1 MTGRTRR
8 RFTVEHVS
16 DFQYGEIAQG
26 SLVVL
31 RLRPR
36 EDNGQALHTFA
47 LDIDPAAA
55 PIAFA
60 DAFGNGC
67 HLFNIHRAHRHTLVR
82 SRSEVT
88 TVDPAP
94 LPKRLEPDAWEALRK
109 AASPVDNWEFLG
121 PSRFARPSP
130 ALAAFTEAK
139 AIRRGSDPLA
149 SLLELAAELHRTFHY
164 EPASTSVDSPI
175 EDILETGRGVCQ
187 DYTHVMITIA
197 RSWGIPSR
205 YVSGYLHLEGKP
217 GEQTPAGTSH
227 AWAEFL
233 LPELGWIGFDPTNDT
248 LADHRHVRIAV
259 GRDYADAAPTR
270 GVVVGG
276 GNSRLDVRVTVVE
289 DGDPDPTWAPR
300 PARSNLRDVTRAPLA
315 QPAGAN
321 Q

>member
-1 MTGRTRR
+1 MTGRTQR
-8 RFTVEHVS
+8 RFTVEHIS
-16 DFQYGEIAQG
+16 DFKYGEIAQG

-289 DGDPDPTWAPR
+289 EGDPDPTWAPR

>member
-1 MTGRTRR
+1 MTGRTQR

-16 DFQYGEIAQG
+16 DFQYGGTAQG

-67 HLFNIHRAHRHTLVR
+67 HLFNIHRAHHHTIVR

-94 LPKRLEPDAWEALRK
+94 LPKHLEPDAWEALRE

-121 PSRFARPSP
+121 PSQFARPSP

-139 AIRRGSDPLA
+139 AIRRGGDPLA

-276 GNSRLDVRVTVVE
+276 GDSRLDVRVTVVE
-289 DGDPDPTWAPR
+289 DGDPDPTWTPR
-300 PARSNLRDVTRAPLA
+300 PEHSNLRDVTQAPLA

>member
-1 MTGRTRR
+1 MTGRTER

-16 DFQYGEIAQG
+16 DFQYGETAQG

-36 EDNGQALHTFA
+36 EDNGQALHAFA

-67 HLFNIHRAHRHTLVR
+67 HLFNIHRAHQHTLVR

-94 LPKRLEPDAWEALRK
+94 LPERLEPDAWEALRE
-109 AASPVDNWEFLG
+109 AASPVDNWEFMG

-130 ALAAFTEAK
+130 ALAAFTDAR
-139 AIRRGSDPLA
+139 AIRRGRDPLT
-149 SLLELAAELHRTFHY
+149 SLLELAAALHGTFRY

-227 AWAEFL
+227 AWAEFM
-233 LPELGWIGFDPTNDT
+233 LPDLGWIGFDPTNDT

-276 GNSRLDVRVTVVE
+276 GDSRLDVRVTVVE
-289 DGDPDPTWAPR
+289 GGEPEPAYAPR
-300 PARSNLRDVTRAPLA
+300 PERSNLRDVTRAPLA

>member
-1 MTGRTRR
+1 MTGRTQR

-36 EDNGQALHTFA
+36 EDNGQALHAFA

-94 LPKRLEPDAWEALRK
+94 LPKRLEPDAWEALRE

-187 DYTHVMITIA
+187 DYTHVMIAIA

-233 LPELGWIGFDPTNDT
+233 LPELGWIGFDPTNNT

-276 GNSRLDVRVTVVE
+276 GDSQLDVRVTVVE